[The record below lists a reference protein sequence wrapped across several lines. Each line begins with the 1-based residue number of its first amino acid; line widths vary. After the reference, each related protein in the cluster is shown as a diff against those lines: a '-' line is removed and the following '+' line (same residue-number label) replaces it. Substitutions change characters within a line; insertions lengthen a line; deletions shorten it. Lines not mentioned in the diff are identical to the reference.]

1 MVARHG
7 RSSSISA
14 RRIVGAVLAGLVLV
28 AILAVGLANVVH
40 TPTTTTSLA
49 PTTSAPPPSTTTTLA
64 PSVTLSAVGDTELGN
79 TPQLPPNPTTYFDPV
94 RAALAAPIVF
104 GNLEGTFT
112 NATTSKCA
120 AKSKFCYAF
129 RVPPSYAAIYRH
141 AGFNVLNSANNHS
154 DDFGAQGLA
163 DTSAALKAVGITQAG
178 LPGQIG
184 VVREGSLKVAF
195 VDFAPYALTNDLLN
209 TTSAT
214 ALIER
219 ARRVANVV
227 VVYMHAG
234 AEGNGADHVTRHEEY
249 YVGENRGNPYAFA
262 HLAIDDGADLVIA
275 SGPHVLR
282 GMEWYRG
289 HLIDYSLGDF
299 ANYYD
304 YSSAGLSALSAILHV
319 TLNATGGF
327 ERARF
332 TSLRLSPS
340 GAASVDPTG
349 AAAALVNTLSR
360 EDFGSAAAIIAANGS
375 IVR

>member
-49 PTTSAPPPSTTTTLA
+49 PTTTAPPPTTTTSLA

-120 AKSKFCYAF
+120 KASKYCYAF
-129 RVPPSYAAIYRH
+129 KVPLSYASIYRH

-184 VVREGSLKVAF
+184 VVREGSLK
-195 VDFAPYALTNDLLN
+195 
-209 TTSAT
+209 
-214 ALIER
+214 
-219 ARRVANVV
+219 
-227 VVYMHAG
+227 
-234 AEGNGADHVTRHEEY
+234 
-249 YVGENRGNPYAFA
+249 
-262 HLAIDDGADLVIA
+262 
-275 SGPHVLR
+275 
-282 GMEWYRG
+282 
-289 HLIDYSLGDF
+289 
-299 ANYYD
+299 
-304 YSSAGLSALSAILHV
+304 
-319 TLNATGGF
+319 
-327 ERARF
+327 
-332 TSLRLSPS
+332 
-340 GAASVDPTG
+340 
-349 AAAALVNTLSR
+349 
-360 EDFGSAAAIIAANGS
+360 
-375 IVR
+375 